1 MNTTFISS
9 RWKGQDQTN
18 NEGVNGLSL
27 DKMLATY
34 EFEQWLYREAK
45 LLDDIN
51 FDGWFSLMHS
61 SLQYQMPVR
70 VNKEGIERPDYSMD
84 MFAFDDDYEL
94 LKIRVDRLKTDY
106 AWAELPPSRT
116 RRLVNNVQLIDYV
129 PNQKAKVNSYLMLYR
144 SRSTDIHHDLISG
157 ERQDEFIYENGEW
170 KLAKRFFII
179 DQTTIN
185 TRNLAIFV

>member
-1 MNTTFISS
+1 MNLE
-9 RWKGQDQTN
+9 RMAAN
-18 NEGVNGLSL
+18 
-27 DKMLATY
+27 Y

-45 LLDDIN
+45 LLDDID
-51 FDGWFSLMHS
+51 FDGWFNLMHPD
-61 SLQYQMPVR
+61 LLYQMPVR

-84 MFAFDDDYEL
+84 MFAFNDDIEL

-106 AWAELPPSRT
+106 AWAEIPPSRT
-116 RRLVNNVQLIDYV
+116 RRLVNNVRLEEYT
-129 PNQKAKVNSYLMLYR
+129 PNEKAVVSSYLLIYR

-157 ERQDEFIYENGEW
+157 ERQDEFTFVDGEW
-170 KLAKRFFII
+170 KLSKRMFII

>member
-1 MNTTFISS
+1 MSV
-9 RWKGQDQTN
+9 
-18 NEGVNGLSL
+18 E
-27 DKMLATY
+27 KMLTTY

-45 LLDDIN
+45 LLDDID
-51 FDGWFSLMHS
+51 FDGWFSLMHP
-61 SLQYQMPVR
+61 SLLYQMPVR
-70 VNKEGIERPDYSMD
+70 VNMEGIERPDYSME
-84 MFAFDDDYEL
+84 MFAFNDDIEL

-116 RRLVNNVQLIDYV
+116 RRLVSNVRVEEYV
-129 PNQKAKVNSYLMLYR
+129 PNEKAVVSSYLMIYR

-157 ERQDEFIYENGEW
+157 ERRDEFTYADGEW
-170 KLAKRFFII
+170 KLSKRFFLI